1 MLMTAT
7 ITRIAHKDA
16 PCGYAATV
24 PKILAKSTCCDS
36 QPLATDPRHEC
47 SQRVHNYGQKPRIAP
62 SRSPKPL
69 SRRGSLLPRTSE
81 NSTSTHF
88 LNRPQEDFARWS
100 GRGRSRNRERG
111 RSSCWDG
118 HTMSPHPHCG
128 AYPDERNQAPL
139 QGGLIP
145 SCLRADGRSAAQP
158 VGNFV
163 TNAATPSLEVS

>member
-81 NSTSTHF
+81 NSYSTHWCENSLGGSSF
-88 LNRPQEDFARWS
+88 SWLRGGPARAM
-100 GRGRSRNRERG
+100 
-111 RSSCWDG
+111 G
-118 HTMSPHPHCG
+118 HWCENSP
-128 AYPDERNQAPL
+128 
-139 QGGLIP
+139 GG
-145 SCLRADGRSAAQP
+145 
-158 VGNFV
+158 
-163 TNAATPSLEVS
+163 